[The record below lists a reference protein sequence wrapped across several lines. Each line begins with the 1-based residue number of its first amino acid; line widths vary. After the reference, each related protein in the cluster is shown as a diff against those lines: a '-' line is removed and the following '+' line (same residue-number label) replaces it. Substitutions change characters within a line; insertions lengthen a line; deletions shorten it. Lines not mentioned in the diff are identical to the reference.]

1 MHLII
6 HLKFPINADVEK
18 ILNITLNRKWVNSP
32 FLVINNS
39 SELNFFKWA
48 EDMYTGVLKQIS
60 KHHEENREISKYI
73 SGINLQGDFQTSNI
87 RKILKDFAAKR
98 TNSTFL
104 KKRDNDIIYM
114 DENIAFLYLDKE
126 LQISRERRYLLEK
139 SNFILHGR
147 RCFRGHFLNV
157 VELGYCSAYLM
168 KFYNNIAN
176 NLFGESQTSA
186 WNNIFTRLFGKPQN
200 LKWIPTLE
208 KIINIHSYIENEHL
222 KKVYACKLYK
232 QGIDENFVTEFRNH
246 IEQLKSHLPKQYSID
261 GILTKLVSLSELISV
276 SKKFFVPCIML

>member
-208 KIINIHSYIENEHL
+208 KIINTHSYIENEHL
-222 KKVYACKLYK
+222 KKVYACELYK

>member
-1 MHLII
+1 M
-6 HLKFPINADVEK
+6 
-18 ILNITLNRKWVNSP
+18 
-32 FLVINNS
+32 
-39 SELNFFKWA
+39 
-48 EDMYTGVLKQIS
+48 KQIS

-208 KIINIHSYIENEHL
+208 KIINTHSYIENEHL
-222 KKVYACKLYK
+222 KKVYACELYK